1 MDGPINR
8 PTERWTDRPSYR
20 DVRKHLKMKTLTSC
34 HHDALLAVWTL
45 YPQRERKRERGEAN
59 KETDG
64 QTDRAGTTK
73 VQLRPMVAHSRLA

>member
-1 MDGPINR
+1 MDGPIDR
-8 PTERWTDRPSYR
+8 PTEQWTDRPSYR

-59 KETDG
+59 KETDTDRQIEG
-64 QTDRAGTTK
+64 QTDRQIEQGQQK
-73 VQLRPMVAHSRLA
+73 CS